1 QSPFVSPARP
11 AREMDEPGTAGSG
24 GGRLGTGEGQ
34 KFLHNGQCAG
44 SAATSRHLH
53 LHVQYFA
60 YSIGEGSGMGRSGG
74 GIPDQK
80 DGGAAGRG
88 RVFAGIRFLVEVR
101 G

>member
-1 QSPFVSPARP
+1 MERGKGKSSSIMVNVQDLPQLPVTF
-11 AREMDEPGTAGSG
+11 
-24 GGRLGTGEGQ
+24 
-34 KFLHNGQCAG
+34 
-44 SAATSRHLH
+44 TSM
-53 LHVQYFA
+53 YNTFA